1 MDRKRYQSFTF
12 RNTDDQKILESDW
25 YKGIASTLNQD
36 CYQKCYL
43 PIMIISMQKT
53 KVVN

>member
-1 MDRKRYQSFTF
+1 MDRKRYRSFTF

-36 CYQKCYL
+36 CYSKMLSSHNDYFHA
-43 PIMIISMQKT
+43 K
-53 KVVN
+53 N

>member
-25 YKGIASTLNQD
+25 YKGIAGTLNQEFF
-36 CYQKCYL
+36 KNAIF
-43 PIMIISMQKT
+43 P
-53 KVVN
+53 